1 VPRSAP
7 AELARL
13 QRGFLAL
20 VTARRVRSA
29 GARALLA
36 EIEAGDE
43 VAAREQVAVYRDMY
57 ALRMER
63 EVAREFPATRSLL
76 GTVAFARVA
85 KAFVAAHA
93 SRSFTLEGY
102 AAALPEFLLHTKMI
116 RSASARSRASE
127 IAALERAIWQKN
139 GLRVSVAAREAALL
153 RALLSGAGLAR
164 AVSFATRS
172 GLEPDGIRNAL
183 EHWVAVGLLE
193 LRYRSDPWS
202 IQAARC
208 GTSARA

>member
-29 GARALLA
+29 RARAALA
-36 EIEAGDE
+36 EIEAGDD

-63 EVAREFPATRSLL
+63 EVAREFPATRALL
-76 GTVAFARVA
+76 GTIAFARVA

-102 AAALPEFLLHTKMI
+102 AAALPEFLLHTKTI

-127 IAALERAIWQKN
+127 IAALERAIWQRN
-139 GLRVSVAAREAALL
+139 GVRVRVAAREAALL
-153 RALLSGAGLAR
+153 RALLSGAGLAV
-164 AVSFATRS
+164 AVSFATRA
-172 GLEPDGIRNAL
+172 GLEPDGIRSAL